1 MRLPR
6 FSRLLPTRS
15 VRWLICSSTVLL
27 LAACGTADAP
37 LSSAVTVDAQP
48 DMTTPSA
55 ELAPPAL
62 SMAERLAAL
71 SEPPGMEPGQY
82 GLRADAREL
91 ALQIAD
97 AHRLPPDWVWSQL
110 AQARFRERIPVLMMP
125 PAGGHTAKDWEA
137 YRARFIE
144 PIRTRAGV
152 RFWQEHADTLA
163 RAEQQWGVPSRII
176 VGIIGVETIYGR
188 QTGQYRVIDALTTLS
203 LDFPRGRSDR
213 STFFRRELGQYLAW
227 CHDQQ
232 RDPQTVRGSYAGAMG
247 WPQFM
252 PSSIR
257 RFGVDFDGDGRVD
270 LMNSPAD
277 VIGSVANYLAQ
288 HGWQSGQST
297 HFSVVTPS
305 ETASLETLLAPD
317 IVPSFLPTEMQALG
331 ARLPAAALAHPGKLA
346 LVELQNGGRRPTRV
360 AGTANFFAITRYN
373 QSSYYAMAVIQ
384 LGDAVANALP
394 GAGAKP

>member
-1 MRLPR
+1 MRPSCIPHL
-6 FSRLLPTRS
+6 FSTRA
-15 VRWLICSSTVLL
+15 VRWLLCSSTVVL
-27 LAACGTADAP
+27 LAACSTADAP
-37 LSSAVTVDAQP
+37 PAAEVTPAPAPASVPAPTPAV
-48 DMTTPSA
+48 SH
-55 ELAPPAL
+55 
-62 SMAERLAAL
+62 AERLAAL
-71 SEPPGMEPGQY
+71 ATPDAAEQGQY
-82 GLRADAREL
+82 GLRPDAREL
-91 ALQIAD
+91 ALAIAD
-97 AHRLPPDWVWSQL
+97 AHGLPAEWVWHQL
-110 AQARFRERIPVLMMP
+110 AQARYRDRIPALMMP

-152 RFWQEHADTLA
+152 RFWQQHADTLA
-163 RAEQQWGVPSRII
+163 RAEQQWGVPSRVI

-188 QTGQYRVIDALTTLS
+188 QTGQYKVIDALATLS

-213 STFFRRELGQYLAW
+213 SAFFRRELGQYLAW
-227 CHDQQ
+227 CHEQQ
-232 RDPQTVRGSYAGAMG
+232 RDPQALRGSYAGAIG

-257 RFGVDFDGDGRVD
+257 RFGIDFDGDGLVD

-297 HFSVVTPS
+297 HFPVVAPA
-305 ETASLETLLAPD
+305 ETTSLETLLAPD
-317 IVPSFLPTEMQALG
+317 IVPSFLPTEMAALG
-331 ARLPAAALAHPGKLA
+331 AQLPAAALAHPGKLA

-394 GAGAKP
+394 ASSTKP